1 MKALSPE
8 KKGSINSLYSPKKKP
23 LYGDIRPE
31 TRQQTKDPK
40 VNIGILGSVTKRPQA
55 IRPLSH
61 PFQDITIRP
70 VHYFF
75 KFAGLKLL
83 MEQLNVSFDMAE
95 AKLSITKETKSTIPS
110 VTLLATTPMLSHP
123 PPPPYRVDALA
134 HKNRRLSPPYQIPSA
149 YSFIIT
155 LDLLAISALFGFPQP
170 KYPNNLT
177 QLSPTTSMRNPNNSG
192 MASSGSSAEPS
203 SDDLEIFEGT
213 ANANVL
219 RLLKLKTHE
228 CKELNAL
235 LLEANKPQES
245 LADAHKQ
252 AQLREEQFEK
262 EEAAWGSERDK
273 LQTRIRSLAD
283 QLADARR
290 ETMTSSLPAT
300 PVPWVDRHSLHLPQI
315 PPEVKKEL
323 MDLRALVPG
332 YVETLDLM
340 EYTIQNLNVEL
351 EDLHQAYN
359 EVVDTSYGHQATIE
373 DLTEQLMEAGNQQVP
388 ISNHQVP
395 IEPDNSIT
403 APESLAA
410 EIIHASPKRP
420 STSSSAGETKL
431 LKLRRLNDSSR
442 KSGGGEVEDLRQ
454 TNAQLKDYLDRL
466 LTRIIGLEA
475 FEHVLNIDFEA
486 IRNGNSSK
494 QTPSYPTTPSHPLAA
509 RTLRHLQVAKTKL
522 LDKLNQSASS
532 GVQALAKP
540 FTAANSATPT
550 PSTSTNHRP
559 KNSTDRFGTFVKML
573 PVSRSQLGSVEYP
586 PNTSYGKK

>member
-1 MKALSPE
+1 
-8 KKGSINSLYSPKKKP
+8 
-23 LYGDIRPE
+23 
-31 TRQQTKDPK
+31 
-40 VNIGILGSVTKRPQA
+40 
-55 IRPLSH
+55 
-61 PFQDITIRP
+61 
-70 VHYFF
+70 
-75 KFAGLKLL
+75 

-203 SDDLEIFEGT
+203 SDDLENFEGT

-235 LLEANKPQES
+235 LLEANSERWRLDRQVKLNDADIRLAKQTNNSLHADCLRFDDRLQDLQRLEPKLDCANAEIQSLKES

-420 STSSSAGETKL
+420 STSSSASETKL

-494 QTPSYPTTPSHPLAA
+494 QAPRATQQPPAIRARRTASSSLAA

-573 PVSRSQLGSVEYP
+573 PVSTSQLGSVEYP

>member
-1 MKALSPE
+1 
-8 KKGSINSLYSPKKKP
+8 
-23 LYGDIRPE
+23 
-31 TRQQTKDPK
+31 
-40 VNIGILGSVTKRPQA
+40 
-55 IRPLSH
+55 
-61 PFQDITIRP
+61 
-70 VHYFF
+70 
-75 KFAGLKLL
+75 
-83 MEQLNVSFDMAE
+83 
-95 AKLSITKETKSTIPS
+95 
-110 VTLLATTPMLSHP
+110 
-123 PPPPYRVDALA
+123 
-134 HKNRRLSPPYQIPSA
+134 
-149 YSFIIT
+149 
-155 LDLLAISALFGFPQP
+155 
-170 KYPNNLT
+170 
-177 QLSPTTSMRNPNNSG
+177 
-192 MASSGSSAEPS
+192 
-203 SDDLEIFEGT
+203 
-213 ANANVL
+213 
-219 RLLKLKTHE
+219 
-228 CKELNAL
+228 
-235 LLEANKPQES
+235 
-245 LADAHKQ
+245 
-252 AQLREEQFEK
+252 
-262 EEAAWGSERDK
+262 
-273 LQTRIRSLAD
+273 
-283 QLADARR
+283 
-290 ETMTSSLPAT
+290 MTSSLPAT

-420 STSSSAGETKL
+420 STSSSAL

-486 IRNGNSSK
+486 IRNGSSSK
-494 QTPSYPTTPSHPLAA
+494 QAPSYPTTPSYPTASSSLAA